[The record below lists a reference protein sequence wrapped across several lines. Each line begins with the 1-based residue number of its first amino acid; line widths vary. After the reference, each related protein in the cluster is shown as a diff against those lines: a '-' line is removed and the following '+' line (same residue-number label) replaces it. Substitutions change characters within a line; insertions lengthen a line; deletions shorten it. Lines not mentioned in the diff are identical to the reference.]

1 MIVFASNFMNHHQL
15 SLCKALYK
23 LKNGNFVFIATEPIP
38 EERLNLGYED
48 LNDLNFVIKAYYNE
62 EEAEYA
68 KKLCQ
73 KADVLIIGSA
83 PESYISIRKRN
94 QIILRYS
101 ERPYK
106 NYTKIKSFL
115 SEICHHYRFLN
126 KRNIYILCASAY
138 TAIDHAQ
145 FGMYKNKMYKWGYFP
160 PVIRYTINELLKNK
174 DKKKILWMGR
184 LINWKHPEE
193 AIEVALRLK
202 NAGYDFTMD
211 IGGIGTMDS
220 EIQTMIEKYE
230 LKDYVKLLGAI
241 PAKEV
246 RKYME
251 KSGIFLFTSDFNEGW
266 GAVLNES
273 MNSGCAVVASHAIGS
288 VPFLIEHKKNGLVYQ
303 CGKIDDIYKKVKYL
317 LDNPL
322 EQEKL
327 GYAAYETMI
336 NVWNAEVAAKRLVN
350 LEEQLLNGNR
360 FPELYSDGPCSKA
373 KVIKEDW
380 F

>member
-23 LKNGNFVFIATEPIP
+23 LKKGDFIFIATEPIP
-38 EERLNLGYED
+38 KERLELGYED
-48 LNDLNFVIKAYYNE
+48 LNDLDFVIKAYSSE
-62 EEAEYA
+62 EEAEHA
-68 KKLCQ
+68 KKICQ

-83 PESYISIRKRN
+83 PECYIGIRKRH

-106 NYTKIKSFL
+106 NYSKIRAFF
-115 SEICHHYRFLN
+115 SEMFHHYRFLN

-160 PVIRYTINELLKNK
+160 PVIKYNTSELLKNK
-174 DKKKILWMGR
+174 DKKKILWIGR
-184 LINWKHPEE
+184 LIDWKHPEE

-202 NAGYDFTMD
+202 NEGYSFSMD
-211 IGGIGTMDS
+211 IGGTGSMDDEIKTMV
-220 EIQTMIEKYE
+220 EKYE
-230 LKDYVKLLGAI
+230 LTDYVKLLGAI
-241 PAKEV
+241 PAKKV

-273 MNSGCAVVASHAIGS
+273 MNSGCAVVANHAIGS
-288 VPFLIEHKKNGLVYQ
+288 VPFLIEHNKNGLVYQ

-317 LDNPL
+317 LENPL

-327 GYAAYETMI
+327 GNAAYETMI
-336 NVWNAEVAAKRLVN
+336 NVWNADVAAKRLIK
-350 LEEQLLNGNR
+350 LEEQLLNGNK

-373 KVIKEDW
+373 KIIKEDW

>member
-1 MIVFASNFMNHHQL
+1 MIVFASNFMNHHQF

-48 LNDLNFVIKAYYNE
+48 MNDLDFVIKAYSND
-62 EEAEYA
+62 EEAEHA
-68 KKLCQ
+68 KKICQ

-106 NYTKIKSFL
+106 NYNKIKSFL
-115 SEICHHYRFLN
+115 SEIYHHYRFLN

-138 TAIDHAQ
+138 TAVDHAQ

-160 PVIRYTINELLKNK
+160 PVIKYTTNELLKNK

-184 LINWKHPEE
+184 LIDWKHPEE
-193 AIEVALRLK
+193 AIEVAMLLK
-202 NAGYDFTMD
+202 RDGYDFTMD
-211 IGGIGTMDS
+211 IGGTGNMDNK
-220 EIQTMIEKYE
+220 IKTMIEKYE
-230 LKDYVKLLGAI
+230 LTDYVKLLGKI
-241 PAKEV
+241 PTKEV

-288 VPFLIEHKKNGLVYQ
+288 VPFLIQHNKNGLVYK
-303 CGKIDDIYKKVKYL
+303 CGKIDELYKKVKYL
-317 LDNPL
+317 LDNPV

-327 GYAAYETMI
+327 GKSAYETMV
-336 NVWNAEVAAKRLVN
+336 NVWNADVAAKRLIN
-350 LEEQLLNGNR
+350 LEAQLINGNR

-373 KVIKEDW
+373 KIIKEDW

>member
-1 MIVFASNFMNHHQL
+1 MECIKIR
-15 SLCKALYK
+15 CT
-23 LKNGNFVFIATEPIP
+23 NG
-38 EERLNLGYED
+38 
-48 LNDLNFVIKAYYNE
+48 
-62 EEAEYA
+62 
-68 KKLCQ
+68 
-73 KADVLIIGSA
+73 
-83 PESYISIRKRN
+83 
-94 QIILRYS
+94 
-101 ERPYK
+101 
-106 NYTKIKSFL
+106 
-115 SEICHHYRFLN
+115 
-126 KRNIYILCASAY
+126 
-138 TAIDHAQ
+138 
-145 FGMYKNKMYKWGYFP
+145 GYFP
-160 PVIRYTINELLKNK
+160 PVIKYTINELLKNK

-184 LINWKHPEE
+184 LIDWKHPEE

-202 NAGYDFTMD
+202 KDGYDFTMD
-211 IGGIGTMDS
+211 IGGTGSMYN
-220 EIQTMIEKYE
+220 EIITMIEKYK
-230 LKDYVKLLGAI
+230 LTAYVKLLGAI

-288 VPFLIEHKKNGLVYQ
+288 VPFLIEHNKNGLVYQ
-303 CGKIDDIYKKVKYL
+303 SGKIDELYKKVKYL
-317 LDNPL
+317 LDNPI

-327 GYAAYETMI
+327 GKSAYETMF
-336 NVWNAEVAAKRLVN
+336 NVWNADVAAKRLIN